1 MTPLKVLCFLL
12 CAWAVFGAS
21 PAQGHWDMEARFWGD
36 NSGETFTFRIHNGSH
51 ANRSPVRKELNICFW
66 LEQSTAA
73 TTYASI
79 TEKKCSM
86 VVLKP
91 EEWME
96 VSFNRSDLAIQQQA
110 KANGK
115 LKKGSYRAVVVA
127 KEQKGRLEKI
137 LFGAALEKL
146 YSYFEVK

>member
-1 MTPLKVLCFLL
+1 
-12 CAWAVFGAS
+12 
-21 PAQGHWDMEARFWGD
+21 
-36 NSGETFTFRIHNGSH
+36 
-51 ANRSPVRKELNICFW
+51 
-66 LEQSTAA
+66 
-73 TTYASI
+73 
-79 TEKKCSM
+79 
-86 VVLKP
+86 
-91 EEWME
+91 ME
-96 VSFNRSDLAIQQQA
+96 VSFNRSGLAIQQQA